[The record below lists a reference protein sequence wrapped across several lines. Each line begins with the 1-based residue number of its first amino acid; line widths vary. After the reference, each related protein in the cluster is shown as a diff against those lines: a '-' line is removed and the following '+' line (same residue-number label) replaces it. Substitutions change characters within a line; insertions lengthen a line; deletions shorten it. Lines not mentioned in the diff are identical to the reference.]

1 MKSDR
6 KGFTCDPPLAAIL
19 RGLPPEDARGV
30 GAALAEA
37 GFRVIEVPL
46 NRSGALEAI
55 ATLAGALSG
64 DILVGGGT
72 VLTRHDVDAVAR
84 AGGRLVV
91 SPNTDAL
98 VIRHAVQAGLWCI
111 AGVATPSEAFHAL
124 DAGAHVL
131 KVFPAEMVRPEGL
144 KALLSVLPAGTQA
157 WPVGGIDPTTM
168 PAWVAAGATG
178 FGLGSSLYR
187 PGMDAKAVQ
196 REAQASVAAWRASVR
211 R

>member
-1 MKSDR
+1 
-6 KGFTCDPPLAAIL
+6 
-19 RGLPPEDARGV
+19 
-30 GAALAEA
+30 
-37 GFRVIEVPL
+37 
-46 NRSGALEAI
+46 
-55 ATLAGALSG
+55 
-64 DILVGGGT
+64 
-72 VLTRHDVDAVAR
+72 
-84 AGGRLVV
+84 
-91 SPNTDAL
+91 
-98 VIRHAVQAGLWCI
+98 
-111 AGVATPSEAFHAL
+111 
-124 DAGAHVL
+124 
-131 KVFPAEMVRPEGL
+131 VFPAEMVRPEGL